1 MSRTRAFIMLALLA
15 LPLAFGCA
23 GTSEAPAEDAEA
35 AMAFEAPDDKGVVYL
50 YRLGRAVG
58 AANVSIVKVNS
69 LEAGGTGPSTFFRW
83 ELKPGTYTFSAST
96 GESSKTVQL
105 QVEAGKLYFIEQ
117 NVRLGISDSRVQLK
131 EVDEQTGRKSIQ
143 GMKMLVSAYV
153 PEE

>member
-1 MSRTRAFIMLALLA
+1 MSRTLHFIMLAL
-15 LPLAFGCA
+15 PIVIGCA
-23 GTSEAPAEDAEA
+23 GTSKAPSEDTEA
-35 AMAFEAPDDKGVVYL
+35 AMSFEVPEDKGVVYL
-50 YRLGRAVG
+50 YRLGRAV
-58 AANVSIVKVNS
+58 AASNVSIVKVNS

-117 NVRLGISDSRVQLK
+117 NIRLGISEGRVQLK
-131 EVDEQTGRKSIQ
+131 EVDEKTGKKSIQ

>member
-1 MSRTRAFIMLALLA
+1 MSRTLFLIMLAL
-15 LPLAFGCA
+15 PLVIGCA
-23 GTSEAPAEDAEA
+23 GTSKAPSEDTEA
-35 AMAFEAPDDKGVVYL
+35 AMAFEAPEGKGVVYL
-50 YRLGRAVG
+50 YRLGRAVA

-69 LEAGGTGPSTFFRW
+69 LDAGGTGPGTFFRW

-117 NVRLGISDSRVQLK
+117 NIRLGINEGRVQLE
-131 EVDEQTGRKSIQ
+131 EVDEKTGKKSIQ

>member
-1 MSRTRAFIMLALLA
+1 
-15 LPLAFGCA
+15 
-23 GTSEAPAEDAEA
+23 
-35 AMAFEAPDDKGVVYL
+35 MA
-50 YRLGRAVG
+50 

-69 LEAGGTGPSTFFRW
+69 LEAGGTGPGTFFRW

-117 NVRLGISDSRVQLK
+117 NIKIGLSEGRVQLK
-131 EVDEQTGRKSIQ
+131 EVDEETGKK
-143 GMKMLVSAYV
+143 GVKGKKMLVSAYV

>member
-1 MSRTRAFIMLALLA
+1 MFRVLYFIIFA
-15 LPLAFGCA
+15 LPIVVGCA
-23 GTSEAPAEDAEA
+23 GTSKAPSEATEA
-35 AMAFEAPDDKGVVYL
+35 AMSFEVPENKGVVYL
-50 YRLGRAVG
+50 YRLGRAVA

-83 ELKPGTYTFSAST
+83 QLKPGTYTFSAST

-117 NVRLGISDSRVQLK
+117 NIRLGLNEGRVQLK
-131 EVDEQTGRKSIQ
+131 EVDEKTGREKIK

>member
-1 MSRTRAFIMLALLA
+1 MTRTFYFIMLAL
-15 LPLAFGCA
+15 PLVIGCA
-23 GTSEAPAEDAEA
+23 GTSKAPSEDTEA
-35 AMAFEAPDDKGVVYL
+35 AMSFEVPDDKGVVYL
-50 YRLGRAVG
+50 YRLGRAVA

-117 NVRLGISDSRVQLK
+117 NIRLGLSEGRVQLK
-131 EVDEQTGRKSIQ
+131 EVDEKTGKKNIQ